1 MHKNNLLEDEYVSA
15 YVPAFQPHEFHEFP
29 KWKHHAG
36 GSSQIVNSAEEEA
49 DLGPDWYD
57 TKQPVVEAE
66 EKEEKAIE
74 SELDALIVRAG
85 ELGITIDKRWGIKRL
100 REEIEKVSA

>member
-36 GSSQIVNSAEEEA
+36 GSSQ
-49 DLGPDWYD
+49 
-57 TKQPVVEAE
+57 VVEAE